1 MFITQIKNIT
11 IEHENEIK
19 KYVYENDL
27 IKANLRD
34 MDMSLILTKKR
45 LE

>member
-1 MFITQIKNIT
+1 VFITQIKNIT

-19 KYVYENDL
+19 KYVSENDL
-27 IKANLRD
+27 IKNNLRE
-34 MDMSLILTKKR
+34 MDISLKLTKKR